1 MALDPID
8 YAVISQ
14 ALIAAA
20 REMGAKLIRSA
31 YSTIVREARDCSAAL
46 LDRHGNVIAQAE
58 LIPMQLGPIG
68 ATFAPCA
75 KLYPVET
82 LVEGDF
88 FVNNDPFNGGQ
99 HLQDVFIFHP
109 IFYEGAVVGFRA
121 TVAHH
126 LDLGGGSPGLNPR
139 PSDAYQAALLS
150 PPTKSNMARDWNGG
164 ILERIVTA
172 NVRVPSQT
180 IGDFNAQIA
189 ANAIGAARIQQLCA
203 KYGAETVTAT
213 M

>member
-68 ATFAPCA
+68 ATILPCLE
-75 KLYPVET
+75 LYPVET
-82 LVEGDF
+82 LREGDLF
-88 FVNNDPFNGGQ
+88 INNDPFNGGQ
-99 HLQDVFIFHP
+99 HLQDVFIFTP
-109 IFYEGAVVGFRA
+109 IFFEGSVVGFSA
-121 TVAHH
+121 SVAHH
-126 LDLGGGSPGLNPR
+126 LDVGGGSAGLTMDATDVYQEGLR
-139 PSDAYQAALLS
+139 IQPSLW
-150 PPTKSNMARDWNGG
+150 NMETDWNGG
-164 ILERIVTA
+164 RLERLITL
-172 NVRVPSQT
+172 N
-180 IGDFNAQIA
+180 I
-189 ANAIGAARIQQLCA
+189 
-203 KYGAETVTAT
+203 
-213 M
+213 

>member
-1 MALDPID
+1 MPLDPID

-46 LDRHGNVIAQAE
+46 LDRRGNVVAQAE

-68 ATFAPCA
+68 ATFAPCIER
-75 KLYPVET
+75 YPVET
-82 LVEGDF
+82 LQEGDF
-88 FVNNDPFNGGQ
+88 FVNNDPYHGGQ

-109 IFYEGAVVGFRA
+109 IFHGGAVVGFSA

-126 LDLGGGSPGLNPR
+126 LDLGGGSPGLNTSA
-139 PSDAYQAALLS
+139 SDVYQEGLLI
-150 PPTKSNMARDWNGG
+150 PPTKFNMERDWNG
-164 ILERIVTA
+164 
-172 NVRVPSQT
+172 
-180 IGDFNAQIA
+180 
-189 ANAIGAARIQQLCA
+189 
-203 KYGAETVTAT
+203 
-213 M
+213 